1 MHFELSSDKP
11 VNRAGVVWVGKP
23 WILPDAII
31 RTIALII
38 IAFLFFWLEL
48 FFGLAYLYLD
58 GLGFFIWTV
67 FAFVVFWV
75 FMLLDLFAYR
85 VSNTYILRQDGLE
98 VRRGIVRLHSFIVT
112 PAGFGD
118 LLVCQSL
125 VGRIFGYGDIMVNS
139 QGERQTKLVLVHK
152 PFAAADIIRGILGK
166 PVVPLAHD
174 P

>member
-1 MHFELSSDKP
+1 
-11 VNRAGVVWVGKP
+11 
-23 WILPDAII
+23 
-31 RTIALII
+31 
-38 IAFLFFWLEL
+38 
-48 FFGLAYLYLD
+48 
-58 GLGFFIWTV
+58 
-67 FAFVVFWV
+67 
-75 FMLLDLFAYR
+75 MLLDLFAYR

-166 PVVPLAHD
+166 PVVTLAHD
-174 P
+174 R